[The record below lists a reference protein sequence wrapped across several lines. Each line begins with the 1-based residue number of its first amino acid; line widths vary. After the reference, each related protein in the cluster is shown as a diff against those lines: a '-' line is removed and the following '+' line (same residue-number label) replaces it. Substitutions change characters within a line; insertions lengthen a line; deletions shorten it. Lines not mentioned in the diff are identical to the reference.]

1 MKCIKTFAVAAI
13 VVMLTASGC
22 SKTPQVSEDN
32 AEALKEATK
41 EELEQAVSDRDELLS
56 LVNDISDGLNQIKT
70 LEGIVAVGKAET
82 PNQKQQIRQ
91 DIASIQEALEQR
103 KQRLEEL
110 EKKLSSSK
118 MYTNKLQSTIT
129 SLKNQIEEQRKEIE
143 RLTGELASANERI
156 GVLGNQVDSLTT
168 TVAGVTDQRDEAR
181 RQATDLTNE
190 LNFCYYAIGSDK
202 ELKEHNIVQGG
213 GFLRKSKLMEGEF
226 DQAFFTKSDK
236 RSLSRIPLY
245 AKKAEVLTKQPKDS
259 YVIEDENGSKVLRI
273 TNAEKFWKTTN
284 YLVVKV
290 K

>member
-1 MKCIKTFAVAAI
+1 MNKTKFCVVAFAAA
-13 VVMLTASGC
+13 MLCMTGC
-22 SKTPQVSEDN
+22 SKTPQASEDN
-32 AEALKEATK
+32 SEALKEASK

-56 LVNDISDGLNQIKT
+56 LVNDISDGLSQIKT
-70 LEGIVAVGKAET
+70 LEGIVAVGNAET
-82 PNQKQQIRQ
+82 PSQKEQIRQ
-91 DIASIQEALEQR
+91 DIASIQQALEQR

-118 MYTNKLQSTIT
+118 MYTTKLQSTIT
-129 SLKNQIEEQRKEIE
+129 SLKNQIEEQQKEIE
-143 RLTGELASANERI
+143 RLTGELASAKARI
-156 GVLGNQVDSLTT
+156 DVLDTQVDSLTT

-181 RQATDLTNE
+181 RQASDLTDE

-226 DQAFFTKSDK
+226 DQAFFTRADK
-236 RSLSRIPLY
+236 RHLAKIPLY

-273 TNAEKFWKTTN
+273 TNADKFWKTTN
-284 YLVVKV
+284 YLVVKI

>member
-13 VVMLTASGC
+13 AVMLTASGC

-32 AEALKEATK
+32 TEALKEATK

-236 RSLSRIPLY
+236 RSLTRIPLY

-259 YVIEDENGSKVLRI
+259 YVIEDENGNKVLRI

-284 YLVVKV
+284 YLVVKI

>member
-1 MKCIKTFAVAAI
+1 
-13 VVMLTASGC
+13 
-22 SKTPQVSEDN
+22 
-32 AEALKEATK
+32 
-41 EELEQAVSDRDELLS
+41 
-56 LVNDISDGLNQIKT
+56 
-70 LEGIVAVGKAET
+70 
-82 PNQKQQIRQ
+82 
-91 DIASIQEALEQR
+91 
-103 KQRLEEL
+103 
-110 EKKLSSSK
+110 

>member
-1 MKCIKTFAVAAI
+1 MA
-13 VVMLTASGC
+13 VMLAASGC

-82 PNQKQQIRQ
+82 PDQKQQIRQ

-156 GVLGNQVDSLTT
+156 GALGNQVDSLTT

-181 RQATDLTNE
+181 RQATNLTNE

-226 DQAFFTKSDK
+226 DQAFFTKADK
-236 RSLSRIPLY
+236 RSLTRIPLY
-245 AKKAEVLTKQPKDS
+245 SKKAEVLTKQPKDS

-273 TNAEKFWKTTN
+273 TNADKFWKTTN
-284 YLVVKV
+284 YLVIKV

>member
-1 MKCIKTFAVAAI
+1 MNQFKKIAVATIAVI
-13 VVMLTASGC
+13 LGATSC
-22 SKTPQVSEDN
+22 TKTPQVSEDN
-32 AEALKEATK
+32 AEALKEASR

-56 LVNDISDGLNQIKT
+56 LVNDISDGLSQIKA
-70 LEGIVAVGKAET
+70 LEGIVAVGNAET
-82 PNQKQQIRQ
+82 PGQKEQIRQ

-143 RLTGELASANERI
+143 RLNADLTSAKARI
-156 GVLGNQVDSLTT
+156 GELGNQVDSLET

-226 DQAFFTKSDK
+226 DQAFFTKADK
-236 RSLSRIPLY
+236 RNLTKIPLY

-259 YVIEDENGSKVLRI
+259 YVIEDEGGSKVLRI
-273 TNAEKFWKTTN
+273 TNADKFWKTTN
-284 YLVVKV
+284 YLVVKI

>member
-1 MKCIKTFAVAAI
+1 MA
-13 VVMLTASGC
+13 VMLAASGC

-70 LEGIVAVGKAET
+70 LDGIVAVGKAET
-82 PNQKQQIRQ
+82 PDQKQQIRQ

-156 GVLGNQVDSLTT
+156 GALGNQVDSLTT

-181 RQATDLTNE
+181 RQATNLTNE

-226 DQAFFTKSDK
+226 DQAFFTKADK
-236 RSLSRIPLY
+236 RSLTRIPLY
-245 AKKAEVLTKQPKDS
+245 SKKAEVLTKQPKDS

-273 TNAEKFWKTTN
+273 TNADKFWKTTN
-284 YLVVKV
+284 YLVIKV

>member
-1 MKCIKTFAVAAI
+1 MKRIKTFAVAAI
-13 VVMLTASGC
+13 AVMLAASGC

-143 RLTGELASANERI
+143 RLTGELTSANERI

-236 RSLSRIPLY
+236 RSLTRIALY

-259 YVIEDENGSKVLRI
+259 YVIEDENGNKVLRI

-284 YLVVKV
+284 YLVVKI

>member
-1 MKCIKTFAVAAI
+1 MNRIKTLVVAAMA
-13 VVMLTASGC
+13 VMLVAPGC

-143 RLTGELASANERI
+143 RLTSELATANERI
-156 GVLGNQVDSLTT
+156 GALGSQVDSLTT

-181 RQATDLTNE
+181 RQATNLTNE

-202 ELKEHNIVQGG
+202 ELKEHHIVQGG

-226 DQAFFTKSDK
+226 DQAFFTKADK
-236 RSLSRIPLY
+236 RSLTRIPLY

-273 TNAEKFWKTTN
+273 TNAERFWKTTN
-284 YLVVKV
+284 YLVVKI

>member
-1 MKCIKTFAVAAI
+1 M
-13 VVMLTASGC
+13 
-22 SKTPQVSEDN
+22 
-32 AEALKEATK
+32 KEATK

-143 RLTGELASANERI
+143 RLTGELTSANERI

-236 RSLSRIPLY
+236 RSLTRIPLY

-259 YVIEDENGSKVLRI
+259 YVIEDENGNKVLRI

-284 YLVVKV
+284 YLVVKI

>member
-1 MKCIKTFAVAAI
+1 MKRIKTFAVAAI
-13 VVMLTASGC
+13 AVMLAASGC

-82 PNQKQQIRQ
+82 PNQKLQIRQ

-143 RLTGELASANERI
+143 RLTGELTSANERI

-202 ELKEHNIVQGG
+202 ELKDDIIFSVREI
-213 GFLRKSKLMEGEF
+213 RE
-226 DQAFFTKSDK
+226 
-236 RSLSRIPLY
+236 R
-245 AKKAEVLTKQPKDS
+245 
-259 YVIEDENGSKVLRI
+259 
-273 TNAEKFWKTTN
+273 
-284 YLVVKV
+284 
-290 K
+290 